1 MHTHVLKT
9 SKSLFS
15 FLVVLVLLSMLL
27 SACGAVTPTA
37 APQPT
42 NPPAQSEPTK
52 AAPQE
57 TKPTEAPQ
65 PTEAPATSGGAA
77 PATAACPQST
87 VGDAKG
93 LKVGQWPQ
101 QYELAEFET
110 TANCKMTFSDNPL
123 FADDVK
129 AGKLPP
135 VDKRLPEEPLVIQ
148 PYDEIGKYGGQLR
161 SVSIAPESGTAETL
175 SWRHVNLVRYLDDLQ
190 TIVPNVAKSWE
201 WNKDYT
207 ELTFHLRKGHKWS
220 DGAPFT
226 ADDII
231 FWYKD
236 IHLNQELF
244 PENSGV
250 PKYGGNPYTI
260 EKVDELTVKY
270 IFTAPAPGF
279 LSYLAVAY
287 TQPFQ
292 PKHFFEQYH
301 IDYNKGANDE
311 AVKQGYKTWVE
322 LFRSFY
328 HDWKD
333 SFHRTGVPVL
343 ESHYLYEEDTEHRLV
358 RANPYYFK
366 IDTAGQ
372 QLPYVNEQNEV
383 FISNK
388 ELINLKIIA
397 GEVDLKGDAL
407 DLMSYPVY
415 KENEQAGNYTVQL
428 PPAGLGAGMHYV
440 FNTTHK
446 DPILRELINN
456 PKFIQALSV
465 AINRDEINE
474 TVYLGLATPIAGVP
488 ADPISNP
495 FVTEEQAKYNT
506 QFDQALANQLLDE
519 LGLAKGSDGFRK
531 RSDGKTLT
539 FLLEYAPQ
547 GGPPLV
553 HELVKGYWEAVGVKV
568 ELKEEST
575 EAFRQ
580 RSLTNDLDLYNWKN
594 DGTTGPA
601 MIASP
606 SRFWPFQ
613 GGLVRT
619 TGTLWMDWF
628 DSNGAKGE
636 EPPAWAKQL
645 HDISSQWSLEPP
657 NSDKWMELGTQLVQ
671 IYIENMPDIGTVGG
685 VPAPVVV
692 HNRLGNVTE
701 WKVQVYDYYFHYP
714 YRIDQIYIKQ

>member
-1 MHTHVLKT
+1 MNMHAH
-9 SKSLFS
+9 SKNKPLYVILAVF
-15 FLVVLVLLSMLL
+15 VLLSMIL
-27 SACGAVTPTA
+27 SACGSQAQPTA
-37 APQPT
+37 VQEPVQP
-42 NPPAQSEPTK
+42 
-52 AAPQE
+52 
-57 TKPTEAPQ
+57 
-65 PTEAPATSGGAA
+65 SGDARAA
-77 PATAACPQST
+77 PAEEQPAASEEKPAEGSTGGQST
-87 VGDAKG
+87 GTGECPKSTVADPQG
-93 LKVGQWPQ
+93 LAGKWPQ
-101 QYELAEFET
+101 QFELDEFES
-110 TANCKMTFSDNPL
+110 AAGCKLVFTDNPL
-123 FADDVK
+123 FADDVA
-129 AGKLPP
+129 AGNLPP
-135 VDKRLPEEPLVIQ
+135 VEERLPEEPLVVQ
-148 PYDEIGKYGGQLR
+148 PYEEIGVYGGQLR

-201 WNKDYT
+201 WNDDYT

-244 PENSGV
+244 PDNSGV
-250 PKYGGNPYTI
+250 PKYGGNEYVI
-260 EKVDELTVKY
+260 EKVDDLTVKY
-270 IFTAPAPGF
+270 VFSVPAPGF

-301 IDYNKGANDE
+301 IDYNPDANAE
-311 AVKQGYKTWVE
+311 AQAQGYDTWVE

-333 SFHRTGVPVL
+333 SYHRTGVPVL

-366 IDTAGQ
+366 VDTAGQ

-407 DLMSYPVY
+407 DLLSYPVY
-415 KENEQAGNYTVQL
+415 KENEEAGNYTVLL

-446 DPILRELINN
+446 DPVLRELFNN
-456 PKFIQALSV
+456 PTFIKALSI
-465 AINRDEINE
+465 AIDRDEINE
-474 TVYLGLATPIAGVP
+474 TVYLGLAEPIGGVP

-506 QFDQALANQLLDE
+506 EFDQAQANELLDG
-519 LGLAKGSDGFRK
+519 LGLERGSDGVRL
-531 RSDGKTLT
+531 RPDGKPLT
-539 FLLEYAPQ
+539 ILLEYAPQ

-553 HELVKGYWEAVGVKV
+553 HELVKGYWEAVGIKV

-594 DGTTGPA
+594 DSTTGPA

-619 TGTLWMDWF
+619 TGTLWMDWI
-628 DSNGAKGE
+628 DSNGAQGE
-636 EPPAWAKQL
+636 EPPDWAKQL
-645 HDISSQWSLEPP
+645 IELSSQWSLEPP
-657 NSDKWMELGTQLVQ
+657 NSDRWMELGNQLTQ

-685 VPAPVVV
+685 VPAPVIV
-692 HNRLGNVTE
+692 HNRLGNIAE
-701 WKVQVYDYYFHYP
+701 WTVQVYDYYFHYP
-714 YRIDQIYIKQ
+714 FRIDQVYIKE